1 MRELSH
7 KGNKPR
13 RTGEKMLKDCD
24 ECGKQFNIFLGGMGN
39 QFFTACGECWAIE
52 LKRREIGG
60 VFTR

>member
-1 MRELSH
+1 
-7 KGNKPR
+7 
-13 RTGEKMLKDCD
+13 MLKDCD